1 MLLTFTSILPLEN
14 KGNLILKR
22 CADLVI
28 SSFVI
33 VFLLSWL
40 IPVLAIFIK
49 MSSKGPVFF
58 IQTRSGKDGVPFEC
72 IKLRSMHVN
81 EHADKEQA
89 LENDSRIT
97 WAGRFLRKFCL
108 DELPQFINVLRG
120 EMSVIG
126 PRPHMLYHTETYSE
140 LVDEYMDRLGV
151 KPGITGLS
159 QVMGYRGPIVST
171 DMISNRVRLDI
182 FYIKKWSVGLDF
194 IITFKTMK
202 LILFGAQ

>member
-22 CADLVI
+22 SADVVI
-28 SSFVI
+28 SCFVI
-33 VFLLSWL
+33 VCLLSWL
-40 IPVLAIFIK
+40 IPVLAFFIK
-49 MSSKGPVFF
+49 ISSKGPVFF

-81 EHADKEQA
+81 AGADTEQA
-89 LENDSRIT
+89 VENDSRIT
-97 WAGRFLRKFCL
+97 GMGQFLRKFSL

-126 PRPHMLYHTETYSE
+126 PRPHMLYHTETYSG
-140 LVDEYMDRLGV
+140 LVGEYMNRLYV

-159 QVMGYRGPIVST
+159 QVMGYRGPIRST
-171 DMISNRVRLDI
+171 DMISNRVRLDL
-182 FYIKKWSVGLDF
+182 FYIRKWSIGLDF
-194 IITFKTMK
+194 LITFKTVK
-202 LILFGAQ
+202 LILFGA